1 MATAERAAAR
11 RSTPYGSGGLRRS
24 TTMSVL
30 RLSRRSD
37 AQAYGKLVDE
47 EGEDSFPG
55 ANGSRLLNFCAGKG
69 LVSLSELENVL
80 RTAPTSATDRVVAML
95 ETDAS
100 PLMVEG
106 ESAISI
112 LIRRC
117 ASDEEAH
124 AMNKDEL
131 PAMIQAL
138 VSADKTAVLA
148 HSLDGR
154 SPPSEQH
161 TQIWS
166 IRRMISV

>member
-1 MATAERAAAR
+1 
-11 RSTPYGSGGLRRS
+11 
-24 TTMSVL
+24 MSVL

-37 AQAYGKLVDE
+37 AQAYGRLVDE

-69 LVSLSELENVL
+69 LVSLFELENVL
-80 RTAPTSATDRVVAML
+80 RTAPTSATDRVVAMSEA
-95 ETDAS
+95 ETNAS
-100 PLMVEG
+100 RLMVEG

-117 ASDEEAH
+117 ASTEEAH

-148 HSLDGR
+148 R
-154 SPPSEQH
+154 SPPSEKNA
-161 TQIWS
+161 QIWS
-166 IRRMISV
+166 IRRVMSV